1 MLMEKTEQT
10 IIQAVAEEYNTSA
23 ENIFRDSR
31 VREVTEPR
39 HMVSLLLSDLMG
51 YTPTRISGV
60 IGRSRSTTTINLSRI
75 RGLVETDPDTRRHLM
90 NIRRKFAEDKKM
102 S

>member
-31 VREVTEPR
+31 VREVAEPR